1 VEQKQEQQQS
11 GYGRKWPKW
20 LAIYA
25 VVGGIIYLIVYLVFL
40 RDSGYGG
47 GGGGGGG
54 GSGGGGGGTGGY
66 VVLALPFASALWGAL
81 RTRLQRR

>member
-1 VEQKQEQQQS
+1 MDQNQEPKQT

-40 RDSGYGG
+40 RDGGY
-47 GGGGGGG
+47 GGGGG

-66 VVLALPFASALWGAL
+66 FVLALPYASAWWNAA
-81 RTRLQRR
+81 RARARRR